1 MTQVGKRLRE
11 FRKNLRMTQEDLA
24 QGICNRSYVSQIE
37 KGQVIPSPE
46 ILEQLAK
53 RLHTD
58 LRELWTESHN
68 PSFTQ
73 VEIQN
78 ALRHIVNRIEQKE
91 WEIARKWL
99 LKLSGVSLS
108 PIDQGIY
115 LWAKGKIA
123 EADRR
128 LNEVEELFLHSI
140 ELNRK
145 LDDPIPLIR
154 SLDSLGSFYCN
165 NDQPEKAVTYLNE
178 AFQSLNRY
186 EVSGL
191 LRISVLF
198 HLGAMHGKL
207 GEYYSAIEQL
217 HNAEH
222 LNSTYGTLY
231 KSGEIF
237 MALGICYCHIKRY
250 EEAERYNQRAVAVFE
265 VSPDPKRLAG
275 VYTNIGILYRE
286 MKQMEKAVEYLLKAI
301 HSYEKQ
307 QELQGKHNASIELA
321 TAYKDLGRV
330 EEAKQLCQ
338 SVIATGSDK
347 VLAEGQLVLADI
359 MSEAGEDDE
368 ALSHLENALG
378 FFTLKGMQDFQRKT
392 YRLLGKIHMKNKRYE
407 QAARMYEKYISCT
420 PAPIESALLD

>member
-1 MTQVGKRLRE
+1 
-11 FRKNLRMTQEDLA
+11 
-24 QGICNRSYVSQIE
+24 
-37 KGQVIPSPE
+37 
-46 ILEQLAK
+46 
-53 RLHTD
+53 
-58 LRELWTESHN
+58 
-68 PSFTQ
+68 
-73 VEIQN
+73 
-78 ALRHIVNRIEQKE
+78 
-91 WEIARKWL
+91 
-99 LKLSGVSLS
+99 
-108 PIDQGIY
+108 
-115 LWAKGKIA
+115 
-123 EADRR
+123 
-128 LNEVEELFLHSI
+128 
-140 ELNRK
+140 
-145 LDDPIPLIR
+145 
-154 SLDSLGSFYCN
+154 
-165 NDQPEKAVTYLNE
+165 
-178 AFQSLNRY
+178 
-186 EVSGL
+186 
-191 LRISVLF
+191 
-198 HLGAMHGKL
+198 
-207 GEYYSAIEQL
+207 
-217 HNAEH
+217 
-222 LNSTYGTLY
+222 
-231 KSGEIF
+231 